1 MEAITRAQLNLFI
14 VTVAKDKNDHWYQKY
29 YDAFQNAV
37 NKTESLKKEM

>member
-14 VTVAKDKNDHWYQKY
+14 VTVAKDKNDHWYKKY